1 MLMLFRQNLLLLKRR
16 IRQRLRVLLN
26 ESPSRSPELSPV
38 DDRELI
44 SPLWKRGARGDF
56 RSRPRF
62 HIPEKIPLNPPFP
75 KRETS
80 ARASTSSI
88 TTIRSF
94 QEEGAENLTGGGRLT
109 DVSLSPGARTTAHCL
124 RRQYQKTIALG
135 LIIAWLLVLGKPIF
149 AAPAPDLEEQT
160 RAIATELRCV
170 VCQNLS
176 VADSPSEMAQQ
187 MRGVVRDQLREG
199 KTPQEIKNY
208 FVSKYGEW
216 VLLKPEKSGFSLLVW
231 VVPFVVLIAGLLLG
245 ILFMR
250 RWSTNKS
257 KPAANAIDS
266 ALLARVRN
274 EVAMTDTA
282 ALDLED
288 STPASQLLQE
298 RARLYADLREL
309 EFDYQAG
316 KLSETDYTGLRQDIE
331 LKAATVLQQWDE
343 LSRKTPPVKAVE
355 KRKSPSR
362 SATPA
367 GGQGGSSRGWQLVA
381 GGVFLLIFG
390 LVLGIALTKSLRP
403 RSSEQDTVTGDFLT
417 GTGTSGS
424 EASSQL
430 QQGKAAFAKQD
441 WPKAI
446 EAFKNVLAADPN
458 QPEAHS
464 YMGFIL
470 VQAGHADGALMAF
483 DKALSVAPNMPMA
496 LWGKGMT
503 LYQAKQDYAAA
514 RPVLEKLLQIMP
526 AGQERGEIEKVLAEI
541 PEAGQTGRP
550 AQQAASSAT
559 NGSAQITG
567 KITLDPKLKANID
580 SQAALFIIARSAGA
594 AVGPPL
600 AVKKIDRPV
609 FPLSYALGSENVM
622 MQGRPFSGK
631 VTITVRLDKDGNPTT
646 RQPGDLTGEYKKNP
660 VDVGSKN
667 VDIVL
672 DQVSK

>member
-1 MLMLFRQNLLLLKRR
+1 
-16 IRQRLRVLLN
+16 
-26 ESPSRSPELSPV
+26 
-38 DDRELI
+38 
-44 SPLWKRGARGDF
+44 
-56 RSRPRF
+56 
-62 HIPEKIPLNPPFP
+62 
-75 KRETS
+75 
-80 ARASTSSI
+80 
-88 TTIRSF
+88 
-94 QEEGAENLTGGGRLT
+94 
-109 DVSLSPGARTTAHCL
+109 
-124 RRQYQKTIALG
+124 
-135 LIIAWLLVLGKPIF
+135 
-149 AAPAPDLEEQT
+149 
-160 RAIATELRCV
+160 
-170 VCQNLS
+170 
-176 VADSPSEMAQQ
+176 MAQQ

-257 KPAANAIDS
+257 KPEANAIDS

-274 EVAMTDTA
+274 EAAMTDTA

-331 LKAATVLQQWDE
+331 LKAATVLQQMDE
-343 LSRKTPPVKAVE
+343 LSQKTPPVKAVE

-367 GGQGGSSRGWQLVA
+367 GGQGGSSRGWQLVGSGA
-381 GGVFLLIFG
+381 FLLIFS
-390 LVLGIALTKSLRP
+390 LVL
-403 RSSEQDTVTGDFLT
+403 
-417 GTGTSGS
+417 
-424 EASSQL
+424 
-430 QQGKAAFAKQD
+430 
-441 WPKAI
+441 
-446 EAFKNVLAADPN
+446 
-458 QPEAHS
+458 
-464 YMGFIL
+464 
-470 VQAGHADGALMAF
+470 
-483 DKALSVAPNMPMA
+483 
-496 LWGKGMT
+496 GMT

-541 PEAGQTGRP
+541 PEAGQKGRP
-550 AQQAASSAT
+550 AQQTASSAT
-559 NGSAQITG
+559 NDSDQITG

-600 AVKKIDRPV
+600 AVK
-609 FPLSYALGSENVM
+609 
-622 MQGRPFSGK
+622 
-631 VTITVRLDKDGNPTT
+631 
-646 RQPGDLTGEYKKNP
+646 
-660 VDVGSKN
+660 
-667 VDIVL
+667 
-672 DQVSK
+672 